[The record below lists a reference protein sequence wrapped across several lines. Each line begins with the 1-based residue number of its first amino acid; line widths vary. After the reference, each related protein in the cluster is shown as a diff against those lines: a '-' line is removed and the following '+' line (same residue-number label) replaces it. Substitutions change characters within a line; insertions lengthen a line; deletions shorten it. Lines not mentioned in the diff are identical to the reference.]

1 MAPRRNPDLAL
12 VYENAR
18 QKGNA
23 NCATLA
29 GARKL
34 VAYLM
39 VVDSEQRDFEPV
51 RGLAG
56 IAA

>member
-1 MAPRRNPDLAL
+1 MAL

-29 GARKL
+29 VARTL

-39 VVDSEQRDFEPV
+39 VVDREQRDFEPV